1 MAVPLTQYFFE
12 SVLGC
17 LSEGVI
23 IIDSSDRI
31 MIWNAALGSI
41 LHLDPSRAL
50 GQRYQD
56 VFSIHPQLGLIGVLH
71 SMRMQHPPG
80 TMVRTSVEGS
90 IPARGQIHLNLCI
103 RLLANI
109 SQVYIGMLIVID
121 DRTERGRRYG

>member
-1 MAVPLTQYFFE
+1 MAVPFTQHFFE

-41 LHLDPSRAL
+41 LHLDLSRAL

-56 VFSIHPQLGLIGVLH
+56 VFSIHPQLGLMGVLH

-90 IPARGQIHLNLCI
+90 IPSPGQINLNLCI
-103 RLLANI
+103 SLLANI
-109 SQVYIGMLIVID
+109 SQVYIGMRIVID
-121 DRTERGRRYG
+121 DRTERGSRHG